1 MEWSG
6 ICEMS
11 DRPWGPPLGFR
22 MPCPLVHTRCSSLK
36 EAFKLSLHLG
46 SGCAGR
52 HDTDRGLLTAFALI
66 IRSSS
71 LNLVLSFSLQN
82 LELFLSSSFL
92 RTQNVVPLH
101 PIELGVEIADLSCE
115 HPVLLLDRLESVR
128 SFRIDAVP
136 LYPIQLRLERF
147 DLRNK
152 YWFFLSDRVELVI
165 SQLPTLSP
173 RERVEGRCYQVI
185 GYTSCS
191 ALLVSCHKGHRP
203 YGVRSVSDL

>member
-1 MEWSG
+1 MLFAQG
-6 ICEMS
+6 
-11 DRPWGPPLGFR
+11 GFQT
-22 MPCPLVHTRCSSLK
+22 VS
-36 EAFKLSLHLG
+36 ALG

-52 HDTDRGLLTAFALI
+52 HDTDRGLLTAFAHI

-136 LYPIQLRLERF
+136 LYPIREL
-147 DLRNK
+147 
-152 YWFFLSDRVELVI
+152 LSLPVE
-165 SQLPTLSP
+165 
-173 RERVEGRCYQVI
+173 
-185 GYTSCS
+185 
-191 ALLVSCHKGHRP
+191 
-203 YGVRSVSDL
+203 